1 MRHMVWALCVC
12 GVFATAAGQDGRQLV
27 SVRPNGPDSL
37 TLAVA
42 HRGLL
47 RHGPE
52 NTLANFR
59 ACLELRI
66 GFEFDVQRT
75 RDGHLV
81 CLHDST
87 VDRTTDGTG
96 RVADLTLADIRRLDA
111 GRWFSNRFAGLKVPT
126 VEEVLRL
133 IAEYR
138 QHNVLV
144 AVDIKAQDVA
154 RDVVILAGKHN
165 ILHRLVFI
173 GRTISEPEL
182 RQQIKQ
188 ASPRAATATVANN
201 QGEFTAAL
209 NAANTDWVYV
219 RYLASRQEVAA
230 VHRAGKRVFIAG
242 SNVSGAVPDNWRRA
256 ATAGIDAILTDYPL
270 KLHAVLGPRSQG
282 K

>member
-1 MRHMVWALCVC
+1 MRHIAWALCVC
-12 GVFATAAGQDGRQLV
+12 SVFDTAGGQDGQQQVAGR
-27 SVRPNGPDSL
+27 SDGPDSRP
-37 TLAVA
+37 LAVA
-42 HRGLL
+42 HRGVLK
-47 RHGPE
+47 HAPE
-52 NTLANFR
+52 NTLENFR

-81 CLHDST
+81 CIHDST

-96 RVADLTLADIRRLDA
+96 RVVDLTLADIRRLDA
-111 GRWFSNRFAGLKVPT
+111 GRWFSNRFVGVKVPT

-144 AVDIKAQDVA
+144 AVDIKAENVA
-154 RDVVILAGKHN
+154 GDVVILARKFRV
-165 ILHRLVFI
+165 LHRLVFI
-173 GRTISEPEL
+173 GRTISEPAV

-201 QGEFTAAL
+201 RGEFAAAL
-209 NAANTDWVYV
+209 NASNTDWVYV
-219 RYLASRQEVAA
+219 RYLASKQEVAA

-242 SNVSGAVPDNWRRA
+242 SNVSGSVPDNWRRA

-270 KLHAVLGPRSQG
+270 ELQSALGPRSSD